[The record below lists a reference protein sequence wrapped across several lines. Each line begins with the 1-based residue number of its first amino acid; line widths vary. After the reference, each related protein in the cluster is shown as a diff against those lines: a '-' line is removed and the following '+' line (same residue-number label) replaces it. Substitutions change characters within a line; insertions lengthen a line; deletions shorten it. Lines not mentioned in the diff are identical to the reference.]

1 MGRYPPIPWP
11 ILGPDYIVLCTVNVS
26 PPFEN
31 MLKFNRSKS
40 VTTVSFFIDID
51 PFPYSKGHASWPGC
65 KQLYALVP
73 CIAVAWNYAE
83 KWFLVYSSTL
93 YEEWN
98 YTPIA
103 NNRDLTV
110 LDTALGYV
118 QCFRHVSRRFLNS
131 QGEMVPVMCD
141 LCELQTSKWP
151 QFGWKCHLSSSGSI
165 DCSTV

>member
-118 QCFRHVSRRFLNS
+118 QCLSVRDVTWMSDQSVHLAKLMAALEQVTRMSKLCKIPDFCARHLA
-131 QGEMVPVMCD
+131 E
-141 LCELQTSKWP
+141 
-151 QFGWKCHLSSSGSI
+151 CH
-165 DCSTV
+165 